1 MVRSEASAGAACA
14 RPAATVMAETL
25 PDERPQQRREY
36 AGPGFTFGIAVLVV
50 AVVGLGIWF
59 LEIRGDGGGVE
70 AEAGL
75 GVVALTESLN
85 PTGEAPAAEVGRA
98 APAFRL
104 RSPDGSVAAL
114 TDYRG
119 QYVLLNFW
127 ASWCGPC
134 RGETPALQ
142 AFFEQESPGLVVVGV
157 NQQEGAE
164 TAREFADGFG
174 VTYPIALDADGQ
186 VSSAYRVTT
195 GLPVSFLIDP
205 EGVIQGVHLGALTDQ
220 DLAELAAELP

>member
-1 MVRSEASAGAACA
+1 
-14 RPAATVMAETL
+14 MAETL

-36 AGPGFTFGIAVLVV
+36 AGPGLTFGIAVLVV
-50 AVVGLGIWF
+50 AVVGFGIWF

-70 AEAGL
+70 AEAGF
-75 GVVALTESLN
+75 GVVALADSLN

-104 RSPDGSVAAL
+104 RALNGSATELA
-114 TDYRG
+114 DYRG
-119 QYVLLNFW
+119 SYVLLNFW

-134 RGETPALQ
+134 RAETPALQ
-142 AFFEQESPGLVVVGV
+142 AFFEREAPGLVVVGV
-157 NQQEGAE
+157 NQQETAD
-164 TAREFADGFG
+164 TAREFTEQFA
-174 VTYPIALDADGQ
+174 VTYPIALDRDGQ
-186 VSSAYRVTT
+186 VSGAYRVST

-205 EGVIQGVHLGALTDQ
+205 EGVIRRVHLGALTED

>member
-1 MVRSEASAGAACA
+1 M
-14 RPAATVMAETL
+14 TDKTL

-36 AGPGFTFGIAVLVV
+36 AGPGLTFGV
-50 AVVGLGIWF
+50 AVVVVGVVGFGIWF
-59 LEIRGDGGGVE
+59 LEIRGDGGGV
-70 AEAGL
+70 AGEAGF
-75 GVVALTESLN
+75 GIVALAASLN

-104 RSPDGSVAAL
+104 RTPDGPATEL

-142 AFFEQESPGLVVVGV
+142 AFSERQSPGLVVIGV

-174 VTYPIALDADGQ
+174 VTYPIALDTDGQ
-186 VSSAYRVTT
+186 VSSAYRVST
-195 GLPVSFLIDP
+195 GLPVSFLVDP
-205 EGVIQGVHLGALTDQ
+205 EGVIRDIHLGALTDD
-220 DLAELAAELP
+220 DLAELAAGLP

>member
-1 MVRSEASAGAACA
+1 
-14 RPAATVMAETL
+14 MAETL

-36 AGPGFTFGIAVLVV
+36 AGPGFTFGIAALVV
-50 AVVGLGIWF
+50 AVVGFGIWF

-75 GVVALTESLN
+75 GVVALDDALN
-85 PTGEAPAAEVGRA
+85 PTGEAPAAEAGRA

-104 RSPDGSVAAL
+104 RSLDGSVAELA
-114 TDYRG
+114 DFRG
-119 QYVLLNFW
+119 RYVLLNFW

-142 AFFEQESPGLVVVGV
+142 AFFEEESPGLVVVGV
-157 NQQEGAE
+157 NQQETAE
-164 TAREFADGFG
+164 TAGAFTEQFA
-174 VTYPIALDADGQ
+174 VTYPIVLDRDGQ
-186 VSSAYRVTT
+186 VSGAYRVST

-205 EGVIQGVHLGALTDQ
+205 EGVIQRVHLGALTED
-220 DLAELAAELP
+220 DLDELAAELP

>member
-1 MVRSEASAGAACA
+1 M
-14 RPAATVMAETL
+14 TDKTL

-36 AGPGFTFGIAVLVV
+36 AGPGFTFGIAALVV
-50 AVVGLGIWF
+50 AVVGFGIWF

-70 AEAGL
+70 AEPGM
-75 GVVALTESLN
+75 GVVALAESLN

-104 RSPDGSVAAL
+104 RSLDGSATEL

-119 QYVLLNFW
+119 NYVLLNFW

-142 AFFEQESPGLVVVGV
+142 AFFERQAPGLVVVGV
-157 NQQEGAE
+157 NQQETAE
-164 TAREFADGFG
+164 TAQAFTDQFA
-174 VTYPIALDADGQ
+174 VTYPIVLDADGQ
-186 VSSAYRVTT
+186 VSGAYRVST
-195 GLPVSFLIDP
+195 GLPVSFLVDP
-205 EGVIQGVHLGALTDQ
+205 DGVIQRVHLGALTDS
-220 DLAELAAELP
+220 DLADLAAELP

>member
-1 MVRSEASAGAACA
+1 
-14 RPAATVMAETL
+14 MAETL

-50 AVVGLGIWF
+50 GVVGFGIWF

-70 AEAGL
+70 GEAGF
-75 GVVALTESLN
+75 GIVALAESLN
-85 PTGEAPAAEVGRA
+85 PTGEAPAAEVGRP

-104 RSPDGSVAAL
+104 RTPDGPATEL

-142 AFFEQESPGLVVVGV
+142 AFFERQSPGLVVVGV
-157 NQQEGAE
+157 NQQEGAG

-174 VTYPIALDADGQ
+174 VTYPIALDTDGQ
-186 VSSAYRVTT
+186 VSSAYRVST
-195 GLPVSFLIDP
+195 GLPVSFLVDP
-205 EGVIQGVHLGALTDQ
+205 EGVIRDVHLGALTDD

>member
-1 MVRSEASAGAACA
+1 
-14 RPAATVMAETL
+14 MAETL

-36 AGPGFTFGIAVLVV
+36 AGPGFTFGIATLVV
-50 AVVGLGIWF
+50 VVVGFGIWF

-75 GVVALTESLN
+75 GVVALEDALN

-98 APAFRL
+98 APSFRL
-104 RSPDGSVAAL
+104 RSLDGSVAELA
-114 TDYRG
+114 DYRG
-119 QYVLLNFW
+119 RYVLLNFW

-142 AFFEQESPGLVVVGV
+142 AFFERESPGLVVVGV
-157 NQQEGAE
+157 NQQEGPE
-164 TAREFADGFG
+164 TARAFTEQFA
-174 VTYPIALDADGQ
+174 VTYPIVLDRDGQ
-186 VSSAYRVTT
+186 VSGAYRVST

-205 EGVIQGVHLGALTDQ
+205 EGVIRRVHLGALTED
-220 DLAELAAELP
+220 DLAELAGELP

>member
-1 MVRSEASAGAACA
+1 
-14 RPAATVMAETL
+14 MAETL

-36 AGPGFTFGIAVLVV
+36 TGPGFTFGIAVLVV
-50 AVVGLGIWF
+50 AVVGFGIWF

-70 AEAGL
+70 AEPGM
-75 GVVALTESLN
+75 GVVALADSLN

-104 RSPDGSVAAL
+104 RSMDGSAAEL
-114 TDYRG
+114 TDFRG

-142 AFFEQESPGLVVVGV
+142 AFFERQAPGLVVVGV
-157 NQQEGAE
+157 NQQETAE
-164 TAREFADGFG
+164 TAQAFTDQFA
-174 VTYPIALDADGQ
+174 VTYPIVLDADGQ
-186 VSSAYRVTT
+186 VSGAYRVST
-195 GLPVSFLIDP
+195 GLPVSFLVDP
-205 EGVIQGVHLGALTDQ
+205 DGVIQRVHLGALTDS
-220 DLAELAAELP
+220 DLADLAAELP

>member
-1 MVRSEASAGAACA
+1 
-14 RPAATVMAETL
+14 MAETL

-36 AGPGFTFGIAVLVV
+36 TGPGFTFGIAALVV
-50 AVVGLGIWF
+50 AVVGFGIWF

-70 AEAGL
+70 AEAGM
-75 GVVALTESLN
+75 GVVALAESLN

-104 RSPDGSVAAL
+104 RALDGSAAEL
-114 TDYRG
+114 TDFRG

-142 AFFEQESPGLVVVGV
+142 AFFEHRSPALVVVGV
-157 NQQEGAE
+157 NQQETAG
-164 TAREFADGFG
+164 TARAFTEQFD
-174 VTYPIALDADGQ
+174 VTYPIVLDADGQ
-186 VSSAYRVTT
+186 VSGAYRVST

-205 EGVIQGVHLGALTDQ
+205 EGVIRRVHLGALTDD
-220 DLAELAAELP
+220 DLAELAAGLP

>member
-1 MVRSEASAGAACA
+1 M
-14 RPAATVMAETL
+14 TDKTL

-36 AGPGFTFGIAVLVV
+36 AGPGFTFGIAALVV
-50 AVVGLGIWF
+50 AVVGFGIWF

-70 AEAGL
+70 AEPGM
-75 GVVALTESLN
+75 GVVALAESLN

-104 RSPDGSVAAL
+104 RSLDGSATEL

-119 QYVLLNFW
+119 NYVLLNFW

-142 AFFEQESPGLVVVGV
+142 AFFERQSPGLVVIGV
-157 NQQEGAE
+157 NQQETAE
-164 TAREFADGFG
+164 TAGEFTDQFA

-186 VSSAYRVTT
+186 VSGAYRVST

-205 EGVIQGVHLGALTDQ
+205 EGVIRLVHLGALTDS
-220 DLAELAAELP
+220 DLDELAAELP

>member
-1 MVRSEASAGAACA
+1 
-14 RPAATVMAETL
+14 MAETL

-36 AGPGFTFGIAVLVV
+36 TGPGFTFGIAALVV
-50 AVVGLGIWF
+50 AVVGFGIWF

-70 AEAGL
+70 AEAGM
-75 GVVALTESLN
+75 GVVALAESLN

-98 APAFRL
+98 APSFRL
-104 RSPDGSVAAL
+104 RDLDGSAAKL
-114 TDYRG
+114 TDFRG

-142 AFFEQESPGLVVVGV
+142 AFFEDRSPGLVVVGV
-157 NQQEGAE
+157 NQQETAE
-164 TAREFADGFG
+164 TARAFTEQFD
-174 VTYPIALDADGQ
+174 VTYPIVLDADGQ
-186 VSSAYRVTT
+186 VSGAYRVST

-205 EGVIQGVHLGALTDQ
+205 EGVIRRVHLGALTDS
-220 DLAELAAELP
+220 DLAQLAAELP

>member
-1 MVRSEASAGAACA
+1 
-14 RPAATVMAETL
+14 MAETL

-36 AGPGFTFGIAVLVV
+36 AGPGFTFGIAALVV
-50 AVVGLGIWF
+50 VVVGFGIWF
-59 LEIRGDGGGVE
+59 LEIRGNGGGVE
-70 AEAGL
+70 AEAGM
-75 GVVALTESLN
+75 GVVALAESLN

-104 RSPDGSVAAL
+104 RDLDGSAAEL
-114 TDYRG
+114 TEFRG
-119 QYVLLNFW
+119 RYVLLNFW

-142 AFFEQESPGLVVVGV
+142 AFFEQQAPGLVVIGV
-157 NQQEGAE
+157 NQQEEAE
-164 TAREFADGFG
+164 TARAFAESFG

-186 VSSAYRVTT
+186 VSGAYRVTT

-205 EGVIQGVHLGALTDQ
+205 DGVIQGIHLGALTDS
-220 DLAELAAELP
+220 DLADLAAELP

>member
-1 MVRSEASAGAACA
+1 
-14 RPAATVMAETL
+14 MAETL

-36 AGPGFTFGIAVLVV
+36 TGPGFTFGIAALVV
-50 AVVGLGIWF
+50 AVVGFGIWF

-70 AEAGL
+70 AEAGM
-75 GVVALTESLN
+75 GVVALAESLN

-104 RSPDGSVAAL
+104 RALDGSAAEL
-114 TDYRG
+114 TDFRG

-142 AFFEQESPGLVVVGV
+142 AFFEDRSPGLVVVGV
-157 NQQEGAE
+157 NQQEAAE
-164 TAREFADGFG
+164 EARAFTEQFD
-174 VTYPIALDADGQ
+174 VTYPIVLDADGQ
-186 VSSAYRVTT
+186 VSGRT
-195 GLPVSFLIDP
+195 G
-205 EGVIQGVHLGALTDQ
+205 
-220 DLAELAAELP
+220 

>member
-1 MVRSEASAGAACA
+1 
-14 RPAATVMAETL
+14 MAETL

-36 AGPGFTFGIAVLVV
+36 TGPGFTFGIAALVV
-50 AVVGLGIWF
+50 AVVGFGIWF

-70 AEAGL
+70 VEAGF
-75 GVVALTESLN
+75 GVVVLAESLN

-104 RSPDGSVAAL
+104 RTPDGDATEL
-114 TDYRG
+114 TEYRG

-142 AFFEQESPGLVVVGV
+142 AFFERQAPGLVVVGV

-164 TAREFADGFG
+164 TAREFSDGFG
-174 VTYPIALDADGQ
+174 VTYPIVLDTDGQ
-186 VSSAYRVTT
+186 VSSAYRVST

-205 EGVIQGVHLGALTDQ
+205 EGVIQGVHLGALTGD
-220 DLAELAAELP
+220 DLADLAAELP

>member
-1 MVRSEASAGAACA
+1 
-14 RPAATVMAETL
+14 MAETL

-36 AGPGFTFGIAVLVV
+36 AGPGFTFGIAALVV
-50 AVVGLGIWF
+50 VVVGFGIWF

-70 AEAGL
+70 AEAGM
-75 GVVALTESLN
+75 GVVALAESLN

-104 RSPDGSVAAL
+104 RDLDGSAAEL
-114 TDYRG
+114 TEFRG
-119 QYVLLNFW
+119 RYVLLNFW

-142 AFFEQESPGLVVVGV
+142 AFFEQQAPGLVVIGV
-157 NQQEGAE
+157 NQQEEAE
-164 TAREFADGFG
+164 TARAFAESFG

-186 VSSAYRVTT
+186 VSGAYRVTT

-205 EGVIQGVHLGALTDQ
+205 DGVIQGIHLGALTDS
-220 DLAELAAELP
+220 DLAGLAAELP

>member
-1 MVRSEASAGAACA
+1 
-14 RPAATVMAETL
+14 MAETL

-36 AGPGFTFGIAVLVV
+36 TGPGFTFGIAALVV
-50 AVVGLGIWF
+50 AVVGFGIWF

-70 AEAGL
+70 SEAGM
-75 GVVALTESLN
+75 GVVALAESLN

-104 RSPDGSVAAL
+104 RDLDGSAAEL
-114 TDYRG
+114 TDFRG
-119 QYVLLNFW
+119 RYVLLNFW

-142 AFFEQESPGLVVVGV
+142 AFFEERSPALVVVGV
-157 NQQEGAE
+157 NQQE
-164 TAREFADGFG
+164 TADEARAFTEQFD
-174 VTYPIALDADGQ
+174 VTYPIVLDADGQ
-186 VSSAYRVTT
+186 VSGAYRVST

-205 EGVIQGVHLGALTDQ
+205 EGVIQRVHLGALTDD

>member
-1 MVRSEASAGAACA
+1 
-14 RPAATVMAETL
+14 MAESL

-36 AGPGFTFGIAVLVV
+36 AGPGFTFGIAALVV
-50 AVVGLGIWF
+50 AVVGFGIWF

-70 AEAGL
+70 AEPGI
-75 GVVALTESLN
+75 GVVALAESLN

-104 RSPDGSVAAL
+104 RSLDGSVAEL
-114 TDYRG
+114 TDFRG
-119 QYVLLNFW
+119 RYVLLNFW

-142 AFFEQESPGLVVVGV
+142 AFFERQSPGLVVVGV
-157 NQQEGAE
+157 NQQE
-164 TAREFADGFG
+164 TAATAQEFTDQFA

-186 VSSAYRVTT
+186 VSGAYRVST

-205 EGVIQGVHLGALTDQ
+205 DGVIQRVHLGALTDR
-220 DLAELAAELP
+220 DLAEVAAELP

>member
-1 MVRSEASAGAACA
+1 M
-14 RPAATVMAETL
+14 TDKTL

-36 AGPGFTFGIAVLVV
+36 AGPGFTFGIAALVV
-50 AVVGLGIWF
+50 AVVGFGIWF

-70 AEAGL
+70 AEPGM
-75 GVVALTESLN
+75 GVVALADSLN

-104 RSPDGSVAAL
+104 RSLDGSATEL

-119 QYVLLNFW
+119 NYVLLNFW

-142 AFFEQESPGLVVVGV
+142 AFFEDRSPALVVVGV
-157 NQQEGAE
+157 NQQETAE
-164 TAREFADGFG
+164 EARAFTDQFD
-174 VTYPIALDADGQ
+174 VTYPIVLDADGQ
-186 VSSAYRVTT
+186 VSGAYRVST

-205 EGVIQGVHLGALTDQ
+205 EGVIRRVHLGALTDS
-220 DLAELAAELP
+220 DLDELAAELP

>member
-1 MVRSEASAGAACA
+1 M
-14 RPAATVMAETL
+14 TDKTL

-36 AGPGFTFGIAVLVV
+36 AGPGFTFGIAALVV
-50 AVVGLGIWF
+50 AVVGFGIWF

-70 AEAGL
+70 AEAGM
-75 GVVALTESLN
+75 GVVALAESLN

-104 RSPDGSVAAL
+104 RTLDGSAAEL
-114 TDYRG
+114 TEFRG
-119 QYVLLNFW
+119 RYVLLNFW

-142 AFFEQESPGLVVVGV
+142 AFFERGSPGLVVVGV
-157 NQQEGAE
+157 NQQETAE
-164 TAREFADGFG
+164 TAQAFTDQFA
-174 VTYPIALDADGQ
+174 VTYPIVLDADGQ
-186 VSSAYRVTT
+186 VSGAYRVST

-205 EGVIQGVHLGALTDQ
+205 DGVIQRVHLGALTDA

>member
-1 MVRSEASAGAACA
+1 
-14 RPAATVMAETL
+14 MAETL

-36 AGPGFTFGIAVLVV
+36 AGPGLTFGIAVLVV
-50 AVVGLGIWF
+50 AVVGFGIWF

-70 AEAGL
+70 AEAGF
-75 GVVALTESLN
+75 GVVALAGSLN

-104 RSPDGSVAAL
+104 RGLDGAATEL

-134 RGETPALQ
+134 RAETPALQ
-142 AFFEQESPGLVVVGV
+142 AFFEQEAPGLVVVGV
-157 NQQEGAE
+157 NQQESAD
-164 TAREFADGFG
+164 TAREFTEQFT
-174 VTYPIALDADGQ
+174 VTYPIALDRDGQ
-186 VSSAYRVTT
+186 VSGAYRVST

-205 EGVIQGVHLGALTDQ
+205 EGVIRRVHLGALTED

>member
-1 MVRSEASAGAACA
+1 
-14 RPAATVMAETL
+14 MAETL

-50 AVVGLGIWF
+50 GVVGFAIWF
-59 LEIRGDGGGVE
+59 LEVRGDGGGIE

-75 GVVALTESLN
+75 GIVALADSLN

-104 RSPDGSVAAL
+104 RTPDGPATEL
-114 TDYRG
+114 TEYRG
-119 QYVLLNFW
+119 RYVLLNFW

-142 AFFEQESPGLVVVGV
+142 AFFERQSPGLVVVGV

-174 VTYPIALDADGQ
+174 VTYPIVLDADGQ
-186 VSSAYRVTT
+186 VSGAYRVST

-205 EGVIQGVHLGALTDQ
+205 EGVIRGVHLGALTDE
-220 DLAELAAELP
+220 DLADLAAELP

>member
-1 MVRSEASAGAACA
+1 
-14 RPAATVMAETL
+14 MAETL

-36 AGPGFTFGIAVLVV
+36 TGPGFTFGIAALVV
-50 AVVGLGIWF
+50 AVVGFGIWF

-70 AEAGL
+70 AEAGM
-75 GVVALTESLN
+75 GVVALAGSLN

-104 RSPDGSVAAL
+104 RDLDGSAAEL
-114 TDYRG
+114 TDFRG

-142 AFFEQESPGLVVVGV
+142 AFFEDRSPGLVVVGV
-157 NQQEGAE
+157 NQQETAE
-164 TAREFADGFG
+164 TAGAFTEQFD
-174 VTYPIALDADGQ
+174 VTYPIVLDADGQ
-186 VSSAYRVTT
+186 VSGAYRVST

-205 EGVIQGVHLGALTDQ
+205 EGVIQRVHLGALTDS

>member
-1 MVRSEASAGAACA
+1 
-14 RPAATVMAETL
+14 MAETL

-36 AGPGFTFGIAVLVV
+36 AGPGLTFGIAALVV
-50 AVVGLGIWF
+50 GVVGFAVWY
-59 LEIRGDGGGVE
+59 LEIRGDGGGTE

-75 GVVALTESLN
+75 GIVALAEALN

-104 RSPDGSVAAL
+104 RAPDGSLTAL
-114 TDYRG
+114 TDQRG
-119 QYVLLNFW
+119 RYVLLNFW

-142 AFFEQESPGLVVVGV
+142 AFFERHAPGLVVVGV
-157 NQQEGAE
+157 NQQEAAE
-164 TAREFADGFG
+164 TARAFAQGFG

-186 VSSAYRVTT
+186 VSSAYRVST

-205 EGVIQGVHLGALTDQ
+205 EGVIRRVHLGALTEG